1 MDTSHVAYRLV
12 YHDLVPI
19 PGDGDRAGIYWLR
32 LYEGE
37 ADRVAVITEVPG
49 NPGASVTNRVE
60 EIVDHIRSVFA
71 TGDALRVYEVWPPG
85 STGSVDALVSRV
97 VLGPSAPE
105 WTEADRAEIEA
116 IIGAALPALPGHEDL
131 YRRVRDLGGGTLTEA
146 ARPVFEAYPVADLP
160 PPHLPFRCQ
169 HRARFERMVR
179 DIHSREGTS
188 RAALLEV
195 GRAFVASLTPAD
207 LLACH
212 FHDGDWR
219 SVADESVRIINQLGP
234 QERAEYRVAALQ
246 ARLPDRERGWLLS
259 LFAQPIDIHRD
270 SYSNGQHRGCA
281 LRFSG
286 AECAAV
292 VTHWEALGEE
302 REDWVYVGGG

>member
-1 MDTSHVAYRLV
+1 MAYRLF
-12 YHDLVPI
+12 YHDLVAI
-19 PGDGDRAGIYWLR
+19 PGGGDRAGIHWLR

-37 ADRVAVITEVPG
+37 ADHVAVVTEVPG

-60 EIVDHIRSVFA
+60 EIVGYIRSGFA

-85 STGSVDALVSRV
+85 SPGSVEGSVSSV
-97 VLGPSAPE
+97 LLGPSGPRWA
-105 WTEADRAEIEA
+105 EADRAEIEA
-116 IIGAALPALPGHEDL
+116 IIGAELPALPGHDEL
-131 YRRVRDLGGGTLTEA
+131 YRRVCDLGGGTLNEA
-146 ARPVFEAYPVADLP
+146 ARPVFKAHPVADLP
-160 PPHLPFRCQ
+160 PPHMPFRCR
-169 HRARFERMVR
+169 HYARFERMVR
-179 DIHSREGTS
+179 DTSSPEGTS
-188 RAALLEV
+188 RPALLEV

-234 QERAEYRVAALQ
+234 QERAEYRVAAVQ

-270 SYSNGQHRGCA
+270 SYVNGQHRGCA
-281 LRFSG
+281 LRFCG
-286 AECAAV
+286 AACAAV
-292 VTHWEALGEE
+292 VTHWEAMREE
-302 REDWVYVGGG
+302 REDWVYVGDG